1 MKLLTLIISLVLSLP
16 TDACTLEGT
25 WKSHKKK
32 TLGEMYGS
40 RISNNEKMRL
50 AKVFGKAIIEYS
62 NCNTKVVKYN
72 GGKTVYT
79 FEIIEDSH
87 DSVVVKDIPSGEMT
101 LLVKEGNCYK
111 TPVKGMAFYEHY
123 CKL

>member
-1 MKLLTLIISLVLSLP
+1 MSMALNLP
-16 TDACTLEGT
+16 ANACTLEGT

-40 RISNNEKMRL
+40 RISNSDKMKL
-50 AKVFGKAIIEYS
+50 AKVFGKAIVEYS
-62 NCNTKVVKYN
+62 NCNTKVVKLN

-87 DSVVVKDIPSGEMT
+87 DSVVVKDTSSGEMT

-111 TPVKGMAFYEHY
+111 TPVKGMAFYEHF